1 LTNGFDWIGLYPNPV
16 TDHFRI
22 NLSSV
27 QQGNL
32 QISVINQVGQQQR
45 SYNKFI
51 NKGYNTITLPVE
63 TLSPGIYFI
72 VLNLNGNRQVKKVI
86 VNAPLR

>member
-1 LTNGFDWIGLYPNPV
+1 
-16 TDHFRI
+16 
-22 NLSSV
+22 V
-27 QQGNL
+27 QQGTL

-51 NKGYNTITLPVE
+51 NKGFTTISIPVE

-86 VNAPLR
+86 VNARLR